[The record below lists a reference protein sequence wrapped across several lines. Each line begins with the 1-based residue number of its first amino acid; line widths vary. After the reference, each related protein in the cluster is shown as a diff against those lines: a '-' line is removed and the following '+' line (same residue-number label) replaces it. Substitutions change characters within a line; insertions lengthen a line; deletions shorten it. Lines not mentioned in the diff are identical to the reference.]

1 MQTPDQL
8 LTEAGAFKQL
18 EELYGDPDYPL
29 LEIPGTNVSVQT
41 IGGVEKADDCSITQI
56 NIGGVAVILALQTT
70 DFIRGKGFQLANSSS
85 DYMGQKGIG
94 WYLAG
99 ANLSDI
105 AAMGAQP
112 QNMKVVYRY
121 PKGATEDDF
130 LEFKQG
136 VAECCAEYGA
146 YPGGTL
152 VVGGDTGSYETWVA
166 AADVTGFTSPDRI
179 LTQDGAQ
186 PGQLVCT
193 TGPTGLAAAARLADT
208 HGFITPDN
216 YDAYPDSINKWR
228 RVHPRVA
235 EGLAI
240 TALQGRGGGT
250 DTSDGLY
257 AALKNI
263 AQKSGVVIR
272 VDKQGIPIHDEVAK
286 IARDT
291 DVAGGELEVALG
303 GSVDFQLLVTIDP
316 DKFDDINRRL
326 GAKGMESL
334 VAIGEVHQ
342 ATDTTPGAY
351 FTDGSPVWAA
361 VERHAA

>member
-1 MQTPDQL
+1 MQTLGQS
-8 LTEAGAFKQL
+8 LTEAGAFERL
-18 EELYGDPDYPL
+18 GELYGNPSYPT
-29 LEIPGTNVSVQT
+29 LEIPGTGVSVET

-56 NIGGVAVILALQTT
+56 NLGRAAVIMVQTT
-70 DFIRGKGFQLANSSS
+70 DFVRGKGFQLATSGS

-112 QNMKVVYRY
+112 QNMKVIYRY
-121 PKGATEDDF
+121 PKGAIENDF

-136 VAECCAEYGA
+136 VTECAAAYGA
-146 YPGGTL
+146 YQGGTL
-152 VVGGDTGSYETWVA
+152 VVGGDTGSYDTWVA
-166 AADVTGFTSPDRI
+166 AADATGFTSPNRL
-179 LTQDGAQ
+179 LTQDGARS
-186 PGQLVCT
+186 GQLICT

-216 YDAYPDSINKWR
+216 YDAYPDSINKWQ

-240 TALQGRGGGT
+240 TALQGVGGGT

-257 AALKNI
+257 AALRNI
-263 AQKSGVVIR
+263 AQKSGVVMWI
-272 VDKQGIPIHDEVAK
+272 DKQGIPIHGEVAK
-286 IARDT
+286 IAKDA
-291 DVAGGELEVALG
+291 DVSGGELEVALG
-303 GSVDFQLLVTIDP
+303 GSVDFELLVTIDP
-316 DKFDDINRRL
+316 DNLDGINRLL
-326 GAKGMESL
+326 GAKGMEGL
-334 VAIGEVHQ
+334 AVIGEVRRP
-342 ATDTTPGAY
+342 TDTTPGAY
-351 FTDGSPVWAA
+351 FTDGSPVRAA

>member
-1 MQTPDQL
+1 MQTPDQS
-8 LTEAGAFKQL
+8 LTEVGAFKRL
-18 EELYGDPDYPL
+18 EELYGNPDYPS
-29 LEIPGTNVSVQT
+29 LEVPGTNVSVQT

-56 NIGGVAVILALQTT
+56 DLGKAAVIMVQTT
-70 DFIRGKGFQLANSSS
+70 DFVRGKGFQLANSSS

-121 PKGATEDDF
+121 QKGATEHDF
-130 LEFKQG
+130 SEFMQG
-136 VAECCAEYGA
+136 VAECCRAYGE
-146 YPGGTL
+146 GTQ
-152 VVGGDTGSYETWVA
+152 VVGGDTGSYDNWVA
-166 AADVTGFTSPDRI
+166 AADATGFTSPGRL
-179 LTQDGAQ
+179 LTQDGAR

-216 YDAYPDSINKWR
+216 YDAYSDSINKWQ

-240 TALQGRGGGT
+240 TALQGIGGGT

-257 AALKNI
+257 AALRNI
-263 AQKSGVVIR
+263 AQKSGVVLQ
-272 VDKQGIPIHDEVAK
+272 VDKQDIPIHDEVAK
-286 IARDT
+286 IAKDT
-291 DVAGGELEVALG
+291 DVAGGALEVVLG
-303 GSVDFQLLVTIDP
+303 NSVDFELLVTIGP
-316 DKFDDINRRL
+316 DKLDGINKLL
-326 GAKGMESL
+326 GAKGMEHL
-334 VAIGEVHQ
+334 VVIGEVSKP
-342 ATDTTPGAY
+342 TDTGPGAY
-351 FTDGSPVWAA
+351 FIDGSPVRAA